1 MMCSDT
7 MSDSHIL
14 DKQES
19 GAGMGGREGISLILT
34 GLITADEGDNLSWRW
49 ISGYCYDGMILYTVD
64 YLMSNLVIEYI
75 TPRPT
80 EYSY

>member
-7 MSDSHIL
+7 MSDYHIL

-34 GLITADEGDNLSWRW
+34 GLITADHGDNLLEMD
-49 ISGYCYDGMILYTVD
+49 I
-64 YLMSNLVIEYI
+64 
-75 TPRPT
+75 
-80 EYSY
+80 

>member
-19 GAGMGGREGISLILT
+19 GAGMGGREG
-34 GLITADEGDNLSWRW
+34 
-49 ISGYCYDGMILYTVD
+49 GYQFDID
-64 YLMSNLVIEYI
+64 WPN
-75 TPRPT
+75 
-80 EYSY
+80 YSR